1 MRNLVTNKLFLAIAA
16 FVLLVVLMV
25 STSSPGGGLNVLRN
39 VVRVPLAPL
48 QQAYT
53 FLTGKAGGLVSDIS
67 NMGRA
72 LDENVT
78 LRARIRDLENKN
90 LELEELKR
98 QNGEFRK
105 LLNFKEQYADYG
117 FLGGTIIGK
126 DAGNWFDVFTID
138 RGIKDGLRQG
148 KGYPVISADG
158 LVGRV
163 SNVELLSSDV
173 ISLIDMDST
182 VSVRVA
188 RTRDLLVVRGDI
200 TLKQE
205 GLCRVDYIPPNADLV
220 PGDVLETS
228 GMGDVYPKGIRVGVV
243 DRIIRN
249 QGQFD
254 AYAILKPA
262 VDFKRLEEVEVL
274 TPSLPVESDAAVGS
288 DENGTG
294 SDENGTA
301 DADGLRTDAN
311 GSETTGSG
319 AEGAGT
325 P

>member
-1 MRNLVTNKLFLAIAA
+1 MRNLVTNKLFLAVVIL
-16 FVLLVVLMV
+16 VLLIVLLV

-39 VVRVPLAPL
+39 IVRVPLAPV
-48 QQAYT
+48 QQAYA
-53 FLTGKAGGLVSDIS
+53 FVTGKAGGFFSDVS
-67 NMGRA
+67 NMGTA
-72 LDENVT
+72 LEANVA
-78 LRARIRDLENKN
+78 LKERIRELENKN

-105 LLNFKEQYADYG
+105 LLDFKEQYADYG

-126 DAGNWFDVFTID
+126 DPGNWFDVFTIN
-138 RGIKDGLRQG
+138 RGMKDGLKQG

-163 SNVELLSSDV
+163 SNVDLLSSDV

-200 TLKQE
+200 SLKQE

-228 GMGDVYPKGIRVGVV
+228 GMGDMYPKGIRVGIV
-243 DRIIRN
+243 DRIVRN
-249 QGQFD
+249 QGQYD

-274 TPSLPVESDAAVGS
+274 TSPASSDAEKPAA
-288 DENGTG
+288 TG
-294 SDENGTA
+294 SAKGTPVA
-301 DADGLRTDAN
+301 
-311 GSETTGSG
+311 TGAAASV
-319 AEGAGT
+319 GAGT
-325 P
+325 GTP